1 MRLHFFNS
9 AIIANSKMRAKNHA
23 LMFVLVYNRSRASST
38 QTRPTST
45 NIGWRVKENFPETF
59 KSQLEKNK
67 NVIYRAGS
75 VRVGKNCALG
85 LSTAEAVGLGQYSD
99 RGHSFSQYGPTQA
112 GE

>member
-1 MRLHFFNS
+1 MFCFGLQSIARLINTNASYFNKHRLES
-9 AIIANSKMRAKNHA
+9 E
-23 LMFVLVYNRSRASST
+23 
-38 QTRPTST
+38 
-45 NIGWRVKENFPETF
+45 GNFPETF

-85 LSTAEAVGLGQYSD
+85 LSTAEAVGLGRYSD